1 MKIYNNS
8 LSEMNFM
15 FGQLASDLGDGMYL
29 FCHAQFPN
37 EYPRRIAIKV
47 GKEDVNRYYVFDYD
61 KELSYDNVQNEGS
74 SIIGAA
80 LIHDV
85 ESIIDDAKKFKI
97 MATEIENAPE

>member
-15 FGQLASDLGDGMYL
+15 FGQLANDLGDGMYL

-37 EYPRRIAIKV
+37 NYPKRIAIKV
-47 GKEDVNRYYVFDYD
+47 GQEEEKRYYVFDYD
-61 KELSYDNVQNEGS
+61 KELSYDNVTNEGS
-74 SIIGAA
+74 SIIGPA

-85 ESIIDDAKKFKI
+85 ELIIEDAKQLKKRA
-97 MATEIENAPE
+97 MGMENAPE

>member
-15 FGQLASDLGDGMYL
+15 FGQLANDLGDGMYL

-47 GKEDVNRYYVFDYD
+47 GKADENRYYVFDYD
-61 KELSYDNVQNEGS
+61 KELSYENTTNKGS
-74 SIIGAA
+74 SVIGAA

-85 ESIIDDAKKFKI
+85 ESIKEDAKQFKEI
-97 MATEIENAPE
+97 AATIENAPE

>member
-15 FGQLASDLGDGMYL
+15 FGQLANDLGDGMYL

-47 GKEDVNRYYVFDYD
+47 GKEDENRYYVFDYD
-61 KELSYDNVQNEGS
+61 KKLSYDNVPNEGS

-85 ESIIDDAKKFKI
+85 ELVIEDAKQLKKRA
-97 MATEIENAPE
+97 MEMENAAI